1 MVETDNKEWL
11 RLKQITKIF
20 KTFNFD
26 KEETEQNEMI
36 LDMVYDLAMNEIIE
50 KEQDWDEEGAHFDP
64 QTKQVSYPSGMMDL
78 YKKCQEN
85 DLFAIIVPEEYD
97 GFGLS
102 YTLWTAVIELMARA
116 SLAFSMFFPSQSLSI
131 EIINK
136 HGTPE
141 AKQKYLPLLSS
152 GDAIGAMA
160 FSEPNAGSDISAVTT
175 KAELEGDSYYLT
187 GSKIFLSHGGASGT
201 NIALAVTDKSQGPRG
216 LSAFIIDPEIAGS
229 SYEVVRIEEKM
240 GLHGSI
246 TSQVALDRVE
256 VPKENLLGK
265 ENEGLRLIL
274 GSLASSRIGIAA
286 QSAGIAETALQESI
300 NYSMQRTQFGRPIG
314 KHQAITFMLADMAA
328 RVHQSRLLYLNTAH
342 MKHLGENTQ
351 IESSMAKYWTTEMAQ
366 KVTYDAVQ
374 IHGGYG
380 YSREYRVERLFRDAR
395 VLTIYEGTSEMQK
408 TIIGRGTLARAQ
420 K

>member
-1 MVETDNKEWL
+1 M
-11 RLKQITKIF
+11 KQISKIF
-20 KTFNFD
+20 KTMDFT
-26 KEETEQNEMI
+26 KEEAEQNQMI
-36 LDMVYDLAMNEIIE
+36 LEMVYDLAMNEIIE
-50 KEQDWDEEGAHFDP
+50 KEQEWDEEGAHFDP
-64 QTKQVSYPSGMMDL
+64 ETKQVSYPNGMMDL

-131 EIINK
+131 EIINNF
-136 HGTPE
+136 GTPE
-141 AKQKYLPLLSS
+141 AKNKYLPLLAS

-160 FSEPNAGSDISAVTT
+160 FSEPNAGSDISAVAT
-175 KAELEGDSYYLT
+175 KAEKEGDSYYLT
-187 GSKIFLSHGGASGT
+187 GNKVFLSHGGAAGT
-201 NIALAVTDKSQGPRG
+201 NITLAVTDKSKGPRG
-216 LSAFIIDPEIAGS
+216 LSAFIVDPKIAKDN
-229 SYEVVRIEEKM
+229 YEVVRIEEKM

-246 TSQVALDRVE
+246 TSQVALDRAE
-256 VPKENLLGK
+256 VPKENLLGQ
-265 ENEGLRLIL
+265 ENEGLRLVL

-300 NYSMQRTQFGRPIG
+300 NYANQRVQFGRPIG
-314 KHQAITFMLADMAA
+314 KHQAISFMLADMATQ
-328 RVHQSRLLYLNTAH
+328 VHQARLLYLNTAR
-342 MKHLGENTQ
+342 MKDNGENTQ
-351 IESSMAKYWTTEMAQ
+351 IESSITKYYSTEIAQ

-408 TIIGRGTLARAQ
+408 TIIARGILSRAQ
-420 K
+420 

>member
-1 MVETDNKEWL
+1 M
-11 RLKQITKIF
+11 KQLTKIF
-20 KTFNFD
+20 KILNFD
-26 KEETEQNEMI
+26 KETQEQNEMI
-36 LDMVYDLAMNEIIE
+36 LDMVYELALNEIIE

-64 QTKQVSYPSGMMDL
+64 ATKKVSFPAGMMEL
-78 YKKCQEN
+78 YKKCQQN
-85 DLFAIIVPEEYD
+85 DLFSIIVPEKYD

-102 YTLWTAVIELMARA
+102 YTLWNAVIELMARA
-116 SLAFSMFFPSQSLSI
+116 SLAFSMFFPSQGLNI
-131 EIINK
+131 EIINNF
-136 HGTPE
+136 GTPE
-141 AKQKYLPLLSS
+141 AKEKYLPLLAS

-175 KAELEGDSYYLT
+175 KAEKEGDSYYLT
-187 GSKIFLSHGGASGT
+187 GNKIWLSHGGAAGT
-201 NIALAVTDKSQGPRG
+201 YITFAVTDKTAGAKG
-216 LSAFIIDPEIAGS
+216 LSAFIVDPKIAKENM
-229 SYEVVRIEEKM
+229 EVVRIEEKM

-246 TSQVALDRVE
+246 TSSMALDRAE
-256 VPKENLLGK
+256 VPIENLLGK
-265 ENEGLRLIL
+265 ENDGFRLIL

-286 QSAGIAETALQESI
+286 QSVGISETALQESI

-314 KHQAITFMLADMAA
+314 KHQAISFMLADMATK
-328 RVHQSRLLYLNTAH
+328 VHQARLLYLNTAH

-351 IESSMAKYWTTEMAQ
+351 IESSMAKYWATELAQ

-408 TIIGRGTLARAQ
+408 TIISRGALARAQ

>member
-1 MVETDNKEWL
+1 MVPHHLEAYL
-11 RLKQITKIF
+11 MKQLTKIF

-26 KEETEQNEMI
+26 KEAQEQNEMI
-36 LDMVYDLAMNEIIE
+36 LDMVYELAMNEIIE

-64 QTKQVSYPSGMMDL
+64 STKKVSYPSGMMDL
-78 YKKCQEN
+78 YKKCQQN
-85 DLFAIIVPEEYD
+85 DLFSIIVPEKYD

-102 YTLWTAVIELMARA
+102 YTLWNAVIELMARA
-116 SLAFSMFFPSQSLSI
+116 SLAFSMFFPSQGLNI
-131 EIINK
+131 EIINNF
-136 HGTPE
+136 GTPE
-141 AKQKYLPLLSS
+141 AKEKYLPLLAS

-175 KAELEGDSYYLT
+175 KAEKEGDSYYLT
-187 GSKIFLSHGGASGT
+187 GNKIWLSHGGAAGT
-201 NIALAVTDKSQGPRG
+201 YITFAVTDKTAGPKG
-216 LSAFIIDPEIAGS
+216 LSAFIVDPKIAGS
-229 SYEVVRIEEKM
+229 NMEVVGIEHKM

-246 TSQVALDRVE
+246 TSSMSLDRAE

-265 ENEGLRLIL
+265 ENDGFRLIL

-286 QSAGIAETALQESI
+286 QAVGISETALQESI
-300 NYSMQRTQFGRPIG
+300 NYSLQRSQFGRPIG
-314 KHQAITFMLADMAA
+314 KHQAISFMLADMAT
-328 RVHQSRLLYLNTAH
+328 RVHQSRLLYLNTAQ
-342 MKHLGENTQ
+342 MKHVGANTQ
-351 IESSMAKYWTTEMAQ
+351 IESSMAKYWATEMAQ

-380 YSREYRVERLFRDAR
+380 YSQDYAVSRLFRDAR

-408 TIIGRGTLARAQ
+408 TIISRGALSRAQ

>member
-1 MVETDNKEWL
+1 MNVNLEVYH
-11 RLKQITKIF
+11 LKQILKILNN
-20 KTFNFD
+20 FNFN
-26 KEETEQNEMI
+26 KEEQEQNQMI
-36 LDMVYDLAMNEIIE
+36 LEMVYDLAMNEIIE
-50 KEQDWDEEGAHFDP
+50 MEQDWDEEGAQFDST
-64 QTKQVSYPSGMMDL
+64 TKQASYPSGMMDL

-102 YTLWTAVIELMARA
+102 YTLWSAVIELMARA

-136 HGTPE
+136 FGTPE

-152 GDAIGAMA
+152 GNAIGAMA
-160 FSEPNAGSDISAVTT
+160 FSEPNAGSDISAITT
-175 KAELEGDSYYLT
+175 KAEKEGDSYYLT
-187 GSKIFLSHGGASGT
+187 GNKIFLSHGGPAGT
-201 NIALAVTDKSQGPRG
+201 NITLAVTDKSKGPKG
-216 LSAFIIDPEIAGS
+216 LSAFIVDPKIAKDA
-229 SYEVVRIEEKM
+229 YEVVRIEEKM

-246 TSQVALDRVE
+246 TSQIALDRAE
-256 VPKENLLGK
+256 VPKDNLLGK
-265 ENEGLRLIL
+265 ENDGFRLIL

-286 QSAGIAETALQESI
+286 QAAGVSETALQESI
-300 NYSMQRTQFGRPIG
+300 NYANQRVQFGKPIG
-314 KHQAITFMLADMAA
+314 RHQAISFMLADMAA
-328 RVHQSRLLYLNTAH
+328 KVHQSRLLYLNTAQ
-342 MKHLGENTQ
+342 MKHNGENTS
-351 IESSMAKYWTTEMAQ
+351 IESSIAKYYTTEAAQ

-408 TIIGRGTLARAQ
+408 TIISRGTMARAQ

>member
-1 MVETDNKEWL
+1 M
-11 RLKQITKIF
+11 KQISKIF
-20 KTFNFD
+20 KTMNFT
-26 KEETEQNEMI
+26 KEEAEQNQMI
-36 LDMVYDLAMNEIIE
+36 LEMVYDLAMNEIIE
-50 KEQDWDEEGAHFDP
+50 KEQEWDEEGAHFDP
-64 QTKQVSYPSGMMDL
+64 TTKQVSYPSGMMDL

-97 GFGLS
+97 GIGLS

-116 SLAFSMFFPSQSLSI
+116 SLAFSMFFPSQSLTI

-136 HGTPE
+136 FGTPS
-141 AKQKYLPLLSS
+141 ARKKYLPLLAT

-187 GSKIFLSHGGASGT
+187 GSKVFLSHGGAAGT
-201 NIALAVTDKSQGPRG
+201 NITLAVTDKSLGPRG
-216 LSAFIIDPEIAGS
+216 LSAFIVDPKIAKDG
-229 SYEVVRIEEKM
+229 YEVVRIEEKM

-246 TSQVALDRVE
+246 TSQVALDRAE

-265 ENEGLRLIL
+265 ANEGLRLVL

-300 NYSMQRTQFGRPIG
+300 NYANQRVQFGRPIG
-314 KHQAITFMLADMAA
+314 KHQAISFMLADMASQ
-328 RVHQSRLLYLNTAH
+328 VHQARLLYLNTAR
-342 MKHLGENTQ
+342 MKDNGENTQ
-351 IESSMAKYWTTEMAQ
+351 IESSIAKYYTTEMAQ

-408 TIIGRGTLARAQ
+408 TIISRGTLARAQ

>member
-1 MVETDNKEWL
+1 M
-11 RLKQITKIF
+11 KQILKIF
-20 KTFNFD
+20 KNFNFS
-26 KEETEQNEMI
+26 KEEQEQNQMI
-36 LDMVYDLAMNEIIE
+36 LEMVYDLAMNEIIE
-50 KEQDWDEEGAHFDP
+50 KEQEWDEEEAHFDS
-64 QTKQVSYPSGMMDL
+64 QTKQASYPSGMMDL

-102 YTLWTAVIELMARA
+102 YSLWTAVIELMARA

-131 EIINK
+131 EIVNN

-141 AKQKYLPLLSS
+141 AKQKYLPMLSS

-160 FSEPNAGSDISAVTT
+160 FSEPNAGSDISAVAT
-175 KAELEGDSYYLT
+175 KAEKEGDSYYLT
-187 GSKIFLSHGGASGT
+187 GNKIWLSHGGAAGT
-201 NIALAVTDKSQGPRG
+201 NITLAVTDKSKGPRG
-216 LSAFIIDPEIAGS
+216 LSAFILDPKIAGDG
-229 SYEVVRIEEKM
+229 YEVVRIEEKM

-246 TSQVALDRVE
+246 TSQVALDRAE

-265 ENEGLRLIL
+265 ENEGLRLVL

-300 NYSMQRTQFGRPIG
+300 NYANQRVQFGRPIG
-314 KHQAITFMLADMAA
+314 KHQAISFMLADMATQ
-328 RVHQSRLLYLNTAH
+328 VHQARLVYLNTAR
-342 MKHLGENTQ
+342 MKDNGENTQ
-351 IESSMAKYWTTEMAQ
+351 IESSMAKYFATEVAQ
-366 KVTYDAVQ
+366 KIAYNAVQ

-408 TIIGRGTLARAQ
+408 TIIGRGTLGRAQ
-420 K
+420 Q

>member
-1 MVETDNKEWL
+1 M
-11 RLKQITKIF
+11 KQITKIL

-26 KEETEQNEMI
+26 KEEEEQNQMI
-36 LDMVYDLAMNEIIE
+36 LEMVYELAMNEIIE
-50 KEQDWDEEGAHFDP
+50 KEQEWDEEGAHFDP
-64 QTKQVSYPSGMMDL
+64 TTKQVSYPSGMMDL

-85 DLFAIIVPEEYD
+85 DLFAIIVPDKYD

-131 EIINK
+131 EIIDK
-136 HGTPE
+136 FSTQE
-141 AKQKYLPLLSS
+141 AKDKYLPLLGS
-152 GDAIGAMA
+152 GDSIGAMA
-160 FSEPNAGSDISAVTT
+160 FSEPNAGSDISAVAT
-175 KAELEGDSYYLT
+175 KAEKEGDSYFLT
-187 GSKIFLSHGGASGT
+187 GNKVFLSHGGAAGT
-201 NIALAVTDKSQGPRG
+201 NITLAVTDKSLGPRG
-216 LSAFIIDPEIAGS
+216 LSAFVVDPEIAKDG
-229 SYEVVRIEEKM
+229 YEVVRIEEKM

-246 TSQVALDRVE
+246 TAQVALDRAE

-265 ENEGLRLIL
+265 ENDGLRLIL

-300 NYSMQRTQFGRPIG
+300 NYANQRVQFGKPIG
-314 KHQAITFMLADMAA
+314 RHQAISFMLADMASK
-328 RVHQSRLLYLNTAH
+328 VHQARLLYMNTAR
-342 MKHLGENTQ
+342 MKDNGENTQ
-351 IESSMAKYWTTEMAQ
+351 IESSIAKYYTTELAQ

-408 TIIGRGTLARAQ
+408 TIISRGIQTRAQ

>member
-1 MVETDNKEWL
+1 M
-11 RLKQITKIF
+11 KQILKIL
-20 KTFNFD
+20 KNFNFS
-26 KEETEQNEMI
+26 KEEQEQNQMI
-36 LDMVYDLAMNEIIE
+36 LEMVYDLAMNEIIE
-50 KEQDWDEEGAHFDP
+50 KEQEWDEEGADFDP
-64 QTKQVSYPSGMMDL
+64 QTKQVSYPSGMMEL

-102 YTLWTAVIELMARA
+102 YSLWTAVIELMARA

-131 EIINK
+131 EIINN

-141 AKQKYLPLLSS
+141 AKEKYLTLLSS

-175 KAELEGDSYYLT
+175 KAEREGDSFYLT
-187 GSKIFLSHGGASGT
+187 GNKIFLSHGGAAGT
-201 NIALAVTDKSQGPRG
+201 NITLAVTDKSKGPRG
-216 LSAFIIDPEIAGS
+216 LSAFIVDPDIAGDG
-229 SYEVVRIEEKM
+229 YEVVRIEEKM

-246 TSQVALDRVE
+246 TSQVALDRAE
-256 VPKENLLGK
+256 VPKENLLGT
-265 ENEGLRLIL
+265 ENEGLRLVL

-300 NYSMQRTQFGRPIG
+300 NYANQRVQFGRPIG
-314 KHQAITFMLADMAA
+314 KHQAISFMLADMATQ
-328 RVHQSRLLYLNTAH
+328 VHQARLLYLNTAR
-342 MKHLGENTQ
+342 MKDNGENTQ
-351 IESSMAKYWTTEMAQ
+351 IESSMTKYFATEVAQ
-366 KVTYDAVQ
+366 KITYDAVQ

-408 TIIGRGTLARAQ
+408 TIIGRGTLGRAQ
-420 K
+420 Q